1 MRVVEEAGAEAAAGE
16 EMQRHERRRRRW
28 HTWQGASPSWRVSSR
43 MSESDRKKA
52 LWPGATFRA
61 VTVVRS
67 EA

>member
-16 EMQRHERRRRRW
+16 EMQRHEPRRRRR
-28 HTWQGASPSWRVSSR
+28 TWQGASPSWRVSSR